1 MATELLATG
10 VIDATSADIVVA
22 AGTPVSL
29 FLKNAAGPT
38 VDTQARASIQQK
50 TSTATYFTVGE
61 LNGLNRSVVIDGPG
75 TFRVQKYAGPSF
87 GVEQG

>member
-1 MATELLATG
+1 MATEIIAIG
-10 VIDATSADIVVA
+10 IVDATSSDITVA

-29 FLKNAAGPT
+29 FLKDSAGPT
-38 VDTQARASIQQK
+38 VDTQCRAAIQQK
-50 TSTATYFTVGE
+50 TSTADYFTVGE
-61 LNGLNRSVVIDGPG
+61 LNGQNRSVVIDAPG